1 MKLLKLSQRNTRGR
15 GEHND
20 DWEWK
25 PGNTGKPFISTL
37 FTVIYIFFFIQ
48 GMVHLL
54 LFMCFFF
61 SHLLSSVLSFAPII
75 SSFSFSFTSSSTP
88 MHSFLLLSTAF
99 PVSVSLQSYLSLLLY
114 VSITP
119 SLSSPFFSPF
129 PFLLLFLYTLS
140 HTSFLTVVPTLLCM
154 FSFSQLKMCLQILYK
169 TKCCF
174 CALRRKVIL

>member
-1 MKLLKLSQRNTRGR
+1 MMIGNGNLATQGNLLS
-15 GEHND
+15 
-20 DWEWK
+20 
-25 PGNTGKPFISTL
+25 
-37 FTVIYIFFFIQ
+37 
-48 GMVHLL
+48 VHYLL
-54 LFMCFFF
+54 LFTFFF
-61 SHLLSSVLSFAPII
+61 HPGNGSPTAVYVFLFPLLLSSVLSFAPII

>member
-1 MKLLKLSQRNTRGR
+1 METWQHRET
-15 GEHND
+15 
-20 DWEWK
+20 
-25 PGNTGKPFISTL
+25 FYQYI
-37 FTVIYIFFFIQ
+37 IYCYLHFFFIQ

-61 SHLLSSVLSFAPII
+61 SHLLSSLLSFAPII

-174 CALRRKVIL
+174 CATTKKGNIMKMQCGNCGYILLCGVN